1 MNHVFNV
8 IWSHQLQ
15 AFVPVPERVSSGG
28 KQKRRRRLKNAA
40 AVAVVVLVTSPEA
53 LAQVASNAL
62 PTGGQITAGSGSIS
76 QSGSSMTVTQNS
88 GQMIATWNTFNIGS
102 GASVQFVQ
110 PSTSAVALNRVLGGV
125 SQIMGSLSANG
136 QVYLINPNGIVF
148 GQGAQVN
155 VGGVVASSLNLSNAD
170 FLAGRHVFTGGD
182 GAGAVVNQGTINA
195 APGGVIALIAPQVS
209 NEGTLNASGGSVALA
224 AAGGVTLD
232 FVGDG
237 LLNVKVDQG
246 TFDALVENKGVI
258 VADGGVA
265 AMSAQ
270 SATALLDTVIN
281 NTGTIRADTLSEKNG
296 RIVLDGGTAGT
307 VQVSGTLSA
316 QGIAAGQTGG
326 AIDVTGHDVAVAADA
341 VIDASGAA
349 GGGTIR
355 IGGGVQGQ
363 DATIANAQNV
373 SVAEGAAIHADA
385 TQNGDGGSVVVWS
398 DGVTNVGGTITARG
412 GAVAGDGGFVETSG
426 HQLTMGVLR
435 VDAGA
440 SNGAAGQW
448 LIDPTNSTIDAA
460 EAANIVSGLNTTDV
474 TYTDTGTLTVSS
486 DIISTSGHSLT
497 LVGTGANSVSGGA
510 GVILSAVTISV
521 TGDLTVTGT
530 GFTPA
535 QYSGAGTISKS
546 SLSSAGVGVNLQGTV
561 NLSAANVT
569 ITGTGGT
576 GQAVNNTTGT
586 GATVSATGDWSGS
599 GPGSNNASSTAGD
612 GAYGVLL
619 SSGAAVS
626 ITATTA
632 ATVNANGGSGG
643 ASTMQNTGGTSS
655 NGGDGATGYY
665 QTSGASL
672 TFDTPTATINAVRGN
687 GGSASGALYYHT
699 QYRSECYSNCSTTP
713 LYHTGDYLYSGGSN
727 NTGAYG
733 TYGMYVGGNLTNSAS
748 NSVTKLDSTGN
759 AYQAGGALTAKN
771 VLMQSSSSAT
781 SWTFD
786 FRQSGNNI
794 DVLAAKANTLYY
806 RDSEDL
812 VIGTVGGVSGITTS
826 NATYVK
832 VDAKSAGAAAALI
845 QNSGAIAISVGTT
858 GVFSADTMQF
868 NGDAGTVTGTY
879 VGLRTNT
886 TSRGIS
892 ITGTDVDPGNT
903 LFLDT
908 AKLGVFASSIGSLV
922 IGGNANTGTITVN
935 GASFNPNT
943 TLSVGNGNISLAG
956 NLSVGSGKQLTLQSN
971 GTVDGNGTVT
981 APSLLLTGSGTFKLT
996 AGKDNTSA
1004 TATNSVQTLAAS
1016 AGTVELINSGAL
1028 TVSNLSAQTIT
1039 GGTAWDS
1046 SPFSTVSANGV
1057 SGSQRVYLNTTTDLS
1072 LSAGVSSSGTYTATN
1087 GTTPTD
1093 MNDRM
1098 GAAVVL
1104 VAGRYFNNN
1113 YNSSA
1118 LSATNSRW
1126 LVYSQTPETG
1136 GNSRGSQA
1144 HTFRYYAWD
1153 FFRSADSSYN
1163 YDNGSFGRTL
1173 PGSTG
1178 STAGLNG
1185 FLYSAQPTL
1194 TITPD
1199 NGQSGTYGNTP
1210 SLSGYGASG
1219 WYTANGGDSGTM
1231 TGTARYSTTAT
1242 SNSNV
1247 GTYDISYIASDTT
1260 TDATQYLVPKYNG
1273 YVMGYKVVNSTR
1285 TNGYTVNQRAITIT
1299 ADAAQTKV
1307 YGDADSVLTY
1317 TVTSGSLVNT
1327 GTGGTGALSGSL
1339 NGGGVTAAVGNYN
1352 ITQGTLGNS
1361 NYNITYVGNTYNV
1374 VARPI
1379 TITANSNQQK
1389 YKGDLDPTLLYSVS
1403 YTGNGSK
1410 TALVNNDSLTGN
1422 LTRAVGEENGDYA
1435 ISQGTLAASANY
1447 AVTFVGAD
1455 FAITTPRTNTSSL
1468 VSVQTG
1474 ITGTSTNTSSGST
1487 TQAAQQV
1494 GAGTG
1499 TSTLV
1504 SAANNQVV
1512 FNNTVPAP
1520 TTGTAVPAPQAPAPQ
1535 TQGMAPAG
1543 TASTAMTVS
1552 SGGATSAMTVSVGGG
1567 AVSVD
1572 VPALAN
1578 VAADPAGN
1586 NSTGLTLF
1594 VANGQGVQ
1602 AKGDFNVVHQGTTMT
1617 ATTGTAT
1624 VAPPAAAPTLVGE
1637 PVVAAIDVP
1646 GLGNVPIS
1654 VGVSAEGVLVISMP
1668 ADAVQAADPQTTM
1681 LVGLALARQG
1691 LGTSVGDV
1699 KAVMIAPAQ

>member
-28 KQKRRRRLKNAA
+28 KQRRRRRLKNAA

-170 FLAGRHVFTGGD
+170 FLAGRHAFTGGD

-195 APGGVIALIAPQVS
+195 ASGGVIALIAPKVS

-237 LLNVKVDQG
+237 LLNVRVDQG

-265 AMSAQ
+265 SMSAQ

-281 NTGTIRADTLSEKNG
+281 NTGTVRADTLSEKNG

-316 QGIAAGQTGG
+316 QGTAAGQTGG

-412 GAVAGDGGFVETSG
+412 GAVGGDGGFIETSG

-448 LIDPTNSTIDAA
+448 LIDPTNSTIDAT

-486 DIISTSGHSLT
+486 NIVSTSGHSLT
-497 LVGTGANSVSGGA
+497 LTGTGADSVSGGA
-510 GVILSAVTISV
+510 GVVLSAVTISV
-521 TGDLTVTGT
+521 TGDLVISGNGYNVVANSVSSYGGTVNAGGTAGYGVQFSGAVNLSGTNITVTGVGGRGGNAT
-530 GFTPA
+530 NTAAAGPA
-535 QYSGAGTISKS
+535 LPK
-546 SLSSAGVGVNLQGTV
+546 
-561 NLSAANVT
+561 
-569 ITGTGGT
+569 
-576 GQAVNNTTGT
+576 T
-586 GATVSATGDWSGS
+586 GAKGDSGS
-599 GPGSNNASSTAGD
+599 RAVAGN
-612 GAYGVLL
+612 GVYGVLVDA
-619 SSGAAVS
+619 GAAVN

-632 ATVNANGGSGG
+632 ATITATGGNGGDATTSNTGGVATGGSG
-643 ASTMQNTGGTSS
+643 A
-655 NGGDGATGYY
+655 DGY
-665 QTSGASL
+665 QQDGNV
-672 TFDTPTATINAVRGN
+672 TFDAPTATIDGRRGTAGN
-687 GGSASGALYYHT
+687 GSSTYYTEYDGGHSESYSCGQSTCWHTVYQDLTADYRTTSHSGSSGSDAS
-699 QYRSECYSNCSTTP
+699 
-713 LYHTGDYLYSGGSN
+713 
-727 NTGAYG
+727 YG
-733 TYGMYVGGNLTNSAS
+733 IDIGGNLTNSTA
-748 NSVTKLDSTGN
+748 NSTLKLVSLGN
-759 AYQAGGALTAKN
+759 ARQTAGALTAKN
-771 VLMQSSSSAT
+771 VLMQSNTSAT

-794 DVLAAKANTLYY
+794 DVLAAQANTLYY

-922 IGGNANTGTITVN
+922 IGGSTNTGTITVN

-956 NLSVGSGKQLTLQSN
+956 NLSVGSGKQLTLQSS

-1072 LSAGVSSSGTYTATN
+1072 LSAAVSSSGTYTAMN

-1136 GNSRGSQA
+1136 GNSRGNQA

-1173 PGSTG
+1173 PGNTG

-1194 TITPD
+1194 TVTPD
-1199 NGQSGTYGNTP
+1199 NNQSGTYGNTP

-1299 ADAAQTKV
+1299 ADASQTKV

-1327 GTGGTGALSGSL
+1327 GAGGTGALSGSL
-1339 NGGGVTAAVGNYN
+1339 NGGGVTATVGNYN

-1389 YKGDLDPTLLYSVS
+1389 HKGELDPTLLYSVI
-1403 YTGNGSK
+1403 YTGNSSK
-1410 TALVNNDSLTGN
+1410 TALVNNDSLTGS
-1422 LTRAVGEENGDYA
+1422 LARAEGEENGDYA
-1435 ISQGTLAASANY
+1435 INQGTLAASANY
-1447 AVTFVGAD
+1447 AITFVGAD
-1455 FAITTPRTNTSSL
+1455 FAITTPSTNTSSL

-1474 ITGTSTNTSSGST
+1474 ITGTSTSSGST

-1504 SAANNQVV
+1504 NAANNQVV
-1512 FNNTVPAP
+1512 FNNTTPAPAP
-1520 TTGTAVPAPQAPAPQ
+1520 TTGAAAPAPQAPATQ
-1535 TQGMAPAG
+1535 TQGATPAA
-1543 TASTAMTVS
+1543 TVPTAMTVS
-1552 SGGATSAMTVSVGGG
+1552 SGGATSAMTVSVSGG

-1594 VANGQGVQ
+1594 VAGGQGVQ

-1624 VAPPAAAPTLVGE
+1624 VAPPTAAPTLVGE

-1699 KAVMIAPAQ
+1699 KAVMITPAQ